1 MANLIKTNLFC
12 KNKEDFNKLL
22 MMLIQTRVLSQDV
35 TMNAIDMETYSISFC
50 SNWNVPFERI
60 KTLSEL
66 VNFDFYIEH
75 AGETVVDGVGEAV
88 YHNGEVIDG
97 ADFYD
102 DDSLD
107 IAKIFLRIN
116 GQDHYRYD
124 KTSGEIVFIEG
135 ENIED
140 DPDLAVIET
149 TSKVLE
155 DFLSKRDGVE
165 EAVDYDGEV
174 IDGSDFY
181 NDDKWARLSSLQSS
195 EDSLPK
201 QRYPK
206 QGYLER
212 NGKVE
217 WKRKD
222 GKLSIEEWMILISEI
237 FNIEQDWFIGDIQGT
252 YISDEYMDS
261 FGLQHFSKQVESE
274 IAAYLKKENCCT
286 DGYYSPFK
294 TTESASKKQCDKPF
308 VLVSV
313 KNNTVTF
320 LSKEEL
326 AELILKEKE
335 NLLNKYQEFLQAELV
350 PVAGREIF
358 FVEGAVESIL
368 RYKPGFTFL
377 LDGSKM
383 DGYNFLNELPKET
396 LDRKAKMYFA
406 PDVDEDY
413 DAEIF
418 LPK

>member
-1 MANLIKTNLFC
+1 MANLIATNLFC

-124 KTSGEIVFIEG
+124 QTSGEIVFIEG
-135 ENIED
+135 ENVED
-140 DPDLAVIET
+140 DPDLAVIDT
-149 TSKVLE
+149 TSEILE
-155 DFLSKRDGVE
+155 NFLSRKAGVR
-165 EAVDYDGEV
+165 Y
-174 IDGSDFY
+174 
-181 NDDKWARLSSLQSS
+181 
-195 EDSLPK
+195 
-201 QRYPK
+201 QRNCNK
-206 QGYLER
+206 M
-212 NGKVE
+212 
-217 WKRKD
+217 
-222 GKLSIEEWMILISEI
+222 SIEEWMILISEI

-252 YISDEYMDS
+252 YISDGYMDS
-261 FGLQHFSKQVESE
+261 FGLQHFAKQVENE

-286 DGYYSPFK
+286 DGYYSPF
-294 TTESASKKQCDKPF
+294 EAAGSANKKQCAKPF
-308 VLVSV
+308 VLVSN
-313 KNNTVTF
+313 KNKTVTF
-320 LSKEEL
+320 LSKKEL
-326 AELILKEKE
+326 ADLILKEKE
-335 NLLNKYQEFLQAELV
+335 NLLDKYQDFLKEDMVTIVGRNLFFAE
-350 PVAGREIF
+350 GT
-358 FVEGAVESIL
+358 VESIL
-368 RYKPGFTFL
+368 RHRPGYRFL
-377 LDGSKM
+377 LNGKKDMGW
-383 DGYNFLNELPKET
+383 NFLANLPKET

-418 LPK
+418 LPR

>member
-1 MANLIKTNLFC
+1 MANMIVTNLFC
-12 KNKEDFNKLL
+12 KNKEDFNELL
-22 MMLIQTRVLSQDV
+22 MVLIQDGILSKKV
-35 TMNAIDMETYSISFC
+35 AVEALDMETNAISFC
-50 SNWNVPFERI
+50 SKWNVPFDEIRAI
-60 KTLSEL
+60 SEA

-75 AGETVVDGVGEAV
+75 AGETIIDGVGEAV

-116 GQDHYRYD
+116 GQDYNRYD
-124 KTSGEIVFIEG
+124 KTSGEIVYIG
-135 ENIED
+135 DKNVDD

-155 DFLSKRDGVE
+155 DFLSKRNSVE
-165 EAVDYDGEV
+165 EATHYDGEV

-201 QRYPK
+201 QRFPK

-212 NGKVE
+212 RGKVE

-222 GKLSIEEWMILISEI
+222 GELPIEEWIFMIIEI
-237 FNIEQDWFIGDIQGT
+237 FNIEQEWFIGDIQGS
-252 YISDEYMDS
+252 YISDGYMDS
-261 FGLQHFSKQVESE
+261 FGLEHFRKQVENE
-274 IAAYLKKENCCT
+274 IAAYIKKEGCT

-294 TTESASKKQCDKPF
+294 ATESLNKQCAKPF
-308 VLVSV
+308 VLVSN
-313 KNNTVTF
+313 KNKTVTF
-320 LSKEEL
+320 LSKKEL
-326 AELILKEKE
+326 ADLILKEKE
-335 NLLNKYQEFLQAELV
+335 NLLDKYQYFLQEDLV
-350 PVAGREIF
+350 AITGREIF
-358 FVEGAVESIL
+358 FTEGTVESIL
-368 RYKPGFTFL
+368 RHRPGFTFL

-383 DGYNFLNELPKET
+383 DGYDFLNELPKEI
-396 LDRKAKMYFA
+396 LSRNAKMIFA

-413 DAEIF
+413 DAEIVIG
-418 LPK
+418 K

>member
-1 MANLIKTNLFC
+1 MANLIATNLFC

-116 GQDHYRYD
+116 RQDHYRYD
-124 KTSGEIVFIEG
+124 QTSGEIVFIEG
-135 ENIED
+135 ENVED
-140 DPDLAVIET
+140 DPDLAVIDT
-149 TSKVLE
+149 TSEILE
-155 DFLSKRDGVE
+155 NFLSRKAGVR
-165 EAVDYDGEV
+165 Y
-174 IDGSDFY
+174 
-181 NDDKWARLSSLQSS
+181 
-195 EDSLPK
+195 
-201 QRYPK
+201 QRNCNK
-206 QGYLER
+206 M
-212 NGKVE
+212 
-217 WKRKD
+217 
-222 GKLSIEEWMILISEI
+222 SIEEWMILISEI

-252 YISDEYMDS
+252 YISDGYMDS
-261 FGLQHFSKQVESE
+261 FGLQHFAKQVENE
-274 IAAYLKKENCCT
+274 IAAYIKKEGCT
-286 DGYYSPFK
+286 DGYYNPFK
-294 TTESASKKQCDKPF
+294 TAGSANKKQCPKPF
-308 VLVSV
+308 VLVSN
-313 KNNTVTF
+313 KNKTVTF
-320 LSKEEL
+320 LSKKEL
-326 AELILKEKE
+326 TDLILKEKE
-335 NLLNKYQEFLQAELV
+335 NLLDKYQDFLREDM
-350 PVAGREIF
+350 VAIVGREIF
-358 FVEGAVESIL
+358 FVEGTVESIL

-413 DAEIF
+413 DAEIVI
-418 LPK
+418 KR

>member
-1 MANLIKTNLFC
+1 MANLIATNLFC

-107 IAKIFLRIN
+107 IARIFLRIN
-116 GQDHYRYD
+116 GQDCYRYD
-124 KTSGEIVFIEG
+124 QTSGVIVFIEG
-135 ENIED
+135 ENVD
-140 DPDLAVIET
+140 DDSDLAVIET

-155 DFLSKRDGVE
+155 NFLSKPDGVE
-165 EAVDYDGEV
+165 EAAHYDGEIV
-174 IDGSDFY
+174 DGSDFY
-181 NDDKWARLSSLQSS
+181 NDDKRVRLLFLQSR
-195 EDSLPK
+195 K
-201 QRYPK
+201 
-206 QGYLER
+206 
-212 NGKVE
+212 GKVE
-217 WKRKD
+217 WKRKY
-222 GKLSIEEWMILISEI
+222 GELPIEEWIFMIIEI

-252 YISDEYMDS
+252 YISDGYMDS
-261 FGLQHFSKQVESE
+261 FGLQHFAKQVENE
-274 IAAYLKKENCCT
+274 IAAYIKKEGCT

-294 TTESASKKQCDKPF
+294 ATESSNKQCSKPF
-308 VLVSV
+308 VLVSN
-313 KNNTVTF
+313 KNKTVTF
-320 LSKEEL
+320 LSKKEL
-326 AELILKEKE
+326 ADLILKEKE
-335 NLLNKYQEFLQAELV
+335 NLLDKYQDFLREDLV
-350 PVAGREIF
+350 AITGREIF
-358 FVEGAVESIL
+358 FAEGTVESIL
-368 RYKPGFTFL
+368 RCRPGFTFL

-383 DGYNFLNELPKET
+383 DGYDFLNELPKEI
-396 LDRKAKMYFA
+396 LNRKAKMVFA

-418 LPK
+418 LLK

>member
-1 MANLIKTNLFC
+1 MANLIATNLFC

-107 IAKIFLRIN
+107 IARVFFRIN

-124 KTSGEIVFIEG
+124 QTSGEIVYIGG
-135 ENIED
+135 ENVED
-140 DPDLAVIET
+140 DPDLAVIDT
-149 TSKVLE
+149 TSEILE
-155 DFLSKRDGVE
+155 NFLSRKAGVR
-165 EAVDYDGEV
+165 Y
-174 IDGSDFY
+174 
-181 NDDKWARLSSLQSS
+181 
-195 EDSLPK
+195 
-201 QRYPK
+201 QRNCNK
-206 QGYLER
+206 M
-212 NGKVE
+212 
-217 WKRKD
+217 
-222 GKLSIEEWMILISEI
+222 SIEEWMILISEI

-252 YISDEYMDS
+252 YISDGYMDS
-261 FGLQHFSKQVESE
+261 FGLQHLAKQVENE
-274 IAAYLKKENCCT
+274 IAAYIKKEGCT

-294 TTESASKKQCDKPF
+294 ATESSNKQCARPF
-308 VLVSV
+308 VLVSN
-313 KNNTVTF
+313 KKQTVEF
-320 LSKEEL
+320 LSKGQL
-326 AELILKEKE
+326 KELIQKEKT
-335 NLLNKYQEFLQAELV
+335 NLLDKYQDFFKEDMVTIVGRDVFFAE
-350 PVAGREIF
+350 GT
-358 FVEGAVESIL
+358 VESIL
-368 RYKPGFTFL
+368 RHRPCYKFL
-377 LDGSKM
+377 LNGKKDMGW
-383 DGYNFLNELPKET
+383 NFLANLPKET
-396 LDRKAKMYFA
+396 LDRKAKMFFA

-418 LPK
+418 LLK

>member
-1 MANLIKTNLFC
+1 MANLIATNLFC

-107 IAKIFLRIN
+107 IARIFLRIN
-116 GQDHYRYD
+116 GQDRYRYD
-124 KTSGEIVFIEG
+124 QTSGEIVFIEG

-140 DPDLAVIET
+140 DPDLAVIDT
-149 TSKVLE
+149 TSEIL
-155 DFLSKRDGVE
+155 DNFLSRQDGVR
-165 EAVDYDGEV
+165 Y
-174 IDGSDFY
+174 
-181 NDDKWARLSSLQSS
+181 
-195 EDSLPK
+195 
-201 QRYPK
+201 QRNCNK
-206 QGYLER
+206 M
-212 NGKVE
+212 
-217 WKRKD
+217 
-222 GKLSIEEWMILISEI
+222 SIEEWMILISEI

-252 YISDEYMDS
+252 YISDGYMDS
-261 FGLQHFSKQVESE
+261 FGLQHFAKQVENE
-274 IAAYLKKENCCT
+274 IAAYIKKEGCT

-294 TTESASKKQCDKPF
+294 ATESSNKQCAKPF
-308 VLVSV
+308 VLVSN
-313 KNNTVTF
+313 KNKTVTF
-320 LSKEEL
+320 LSKKEL
-326 AELILKEKE
+326 ADLILKEKE
-335 NLLNKYQEFLQAELV
+335 NLLDKYQDFLREDM
-350 PVAGREIF
+350 VAIVGREVF
-358 FVEGAVESIL
+358 FVEGTVESIL
-368 RYKPGFTFL
+368 RHRPGFTFL

-383 DGYNFLNELPKET
+383 DGYDFLNELPKEI
-396 LDRKAKMYFA
+396 LNRKAKMVFA
-406 PDVDEDY
+406 PDADEDY

-418 LPK
+418 LER

>member
-1 MANLIKTNLFC
+1 MANLIATNLFC

-97 ADFYD
+97 CDFYD

-116 GQDHYRYD
+116 GQDCYRYD
-124 KTSGEIVFIEG
+124 KTSGETVFIEG
-135 ENIED
+135 ENVD
-140 DPDLAVIET
+140 NDPDLAVIET

-155 DFLSKRDGVE
+155 NFLSKQDSVE

-195 EDSLPK
+195 DDSLPK

-206 QGYLER
+206 QDYLER

-252 YISDEYMDS
+252 YISDGYMDS

-308 VLVSV
+308 VLVSN
-313 KNNTVTF
+313 KNKTVTF
-320 LSKEEL
+320 LSKKEL
-326 AELILKEKE
+326 ADLILKEKE
-335 NLLNKYQEFLQAELV
+335 NLLDKYQDFLREDM
-350 PVAGREIF
+350 VAIVGREVF
-358 FVEGAVESIL
+358 FVEGTVEAIL
-368 RYKPGFTFL
+368 RHKEYSIFL
-377 LDGSKM
+377 FNGKKERGCDLWF
-383 DGYNFLNELPKET
+383 NLPREV
-396 LDRKAKMYFA
+396 LDRKAKMFFA

-413 DAEIF
+413 DAEIII
-418 LPK
+418 KK

>member
-1 MANLIKTNLFC
+1 MANLIATNLFC

-107 IAKIFLRIN
+107 IAKIFLRVN
-116 GQDHYRYD
+116 GQDCYRYD
-124 KTSGEIVFIEG
+124 QTSGVIVFIEG

-140 DPDLAVIET
+140 DPDLAVIDT
-149 TSKVLE
+149 TSEILE
-155 DFLSKRDGVE
+155 SFLSRKAGVR
-165 EAVDYDGEV
+165 Y
-174 IDGSDFY
+174 
-181 NDDKWARLSSLQSS
+181 
-195 EDSLPK
+195 
-201 QRYPK
+201 QRNCNK
-206 QGYLER
+206 M
-212 NGKVE
+212 
-217 WKRKD
+217 
-222 GKLSIEEWMILISEI
+222 SIEEWMILISEI
-237 FNIEQDWFIGDIQGT
+237 FNIEQDWFIGDINGT
-252 YISDEYMDS
+252 YISDGYMDS
-261 FGLQHFSKQVESE
+261 FGFKHFTKQVENE

-294 TTESASKKQCDKPF
+294 ATESSNKQCAKPF
-308 VLVSV
+308 VLVSN
-313 KNNTVTF
+313 KNKTVTF
-320 LSKEEL
+320 LSKKEL
-326 AELILKEKE
+326 EDLILKEKE
-335 NLLNKYQEFLQAELV
+335 NLLDKYQYFLQEDLV
-350 PVAGREIF
+350 AITGRDIF
-358 FVEGAVESIL
+358 FAEGTVESVL
-368 RYKPGFTFL
+368 RHRPGFTFL

-383 DGYNFLNELPKET
+383 DGYDFLNELPKEI
-396 LDRKAKMYFA
+396 LSRNAKMIFA

-413 DAEIF
+413 DAEIVIG
-418 LPK
+418 K

>member
-1 MANLIKTNLFC
+1 MANLIATNLFC

-165 EAVDYDGEV
+165 EAVHYDGEV
-174 IDGSDFY
+174 VDGSDFY

-195 EDSLPK
+195 ENSLPK

-212 NGKVE
+212 KGKVE

-222 GKLSIEEWMILISEI
+222 GKLPIEEWIFMIIEI
-237 FNIEQDWFIGDIQGT
+237 FNIEQDWFIGDIQGA
-252 YISDEYMDS
+252 YISDGYMDS
-261 FGLQHFSKQVESE
+261 FGLKHFRKQVENE
-274 IAAYLKKENCCT
+274 IAAYIKKEGCT

-294 TTESASKKQCDKPF
+294 ATESSNKQCAKPF
-308 VLVSV
+308 VLVSN
-313 KNNTVTF
+313 KNKTVTF
-320 LSKEEL
+320 LSKKEL
-326 AELILKEKE
+326 ADLILKEKE
-335 NLLNKYQEFLQAELV
+335 NLLDKCQDFLQEDLIAIT
-350 PVAGREIF
+350 GREVF
-358 FVEGAVESIL
+358 FVEGTVESIL
-368 RYKPGFTFL
+368 CHRPGFTFL
-377 LDGSKM
+377 LNGSKM
-383 DGYNFLNELPKET
+383 DGYDFLNELPKET
-396 LDRKAKMYFA
+396 LDHNAKMIFA

-413 DAEIF
+413 DAEIVIG
-418 LPK
+418 K

>member
-1 MANLIKTNLFC
+1 MANLIATNLFC

-50 SNWNVPFERI
+50 SKWDVPFKEIRAI
-60 KTLSEL
+60 SRA

-75 AGETVVDGVGEAV
+75 AGQTVVDGVGEAV

-116 GQDHYRYD
+116 GQDCYRYD
-124 KTSGEIVFIEG
+124 KTSGEIIFIEG
-135 ENIED
+135 ENVD
-140 DPDLAVIET
+140 NDPDLAVIET

-155 DFLSKRDGVE
+155 DFLSRQGDAEK
-165 EAVDYDGEV
+165 AVDYDGEV

-181 NDDKWARLSSLQSS
+181 NNDKWARLSSLQSS

-237 FNIEQDWFIGDIQGT
+237 FNIEQDWFIGDINGT
-252 YISDEYMDS
+252 YISDGYMDS

-308 VLVSV
+308 VLISN
-313 KNNTVTF
+313 KNKTVTF
-320 LSKEEL
+320 LSKKEL

-383 DGYNFLNELPKET
+383 DGYNFLNELPKEI
-396 LDRKAKMYFA
+396 LNRKAKMVFA

-413 DAEIF
+413 DAEIVIG
-418 LPK
+418 K

>member
-1 MANLIKTNLFC
+1 MANLIATNLFC
-12 KNKEDFNKLL
+12 KNKEDFKELL
-22 MMLIQTRVLSQDV
+22 MMLIQTRVLSEDV
-35 TMNAIDMETYSISFC
+35 TMEALDMETCSISFC
-50 SNWNVPFERI
+50 SKWNVPFERI

-107 IAKIFLRIN
+107 IAKIFLRVN
-116 GQDHYRYD
+116 GQDYHRYD
-124 KTSGEIVFIEG
+124 KTSGEIIFIKG
-135 ENIED
+135 ENVD
-140 DPDLAVIET
+140 NDPDLAVIET

-155 DFLSKRDGVE
+155 DFLSRQGDAEK
-165 EAVDYDGEV
+165 AVDYDGEV

-237 FNIEQDWFIGDIQGT
+237 FNIEQDWFIGDINGT
-252 YISDEYMDS
+252 YISDGYMDS

-308 VLVSV
+308 VLVSN
-313 KNNTVTF
+313 KNKTVTF
-320 LSKEEL
+320 LSKKEL

-350 PVAGREIF
+350 LVAGREIF

-413 DAEIF
+413 DAEIVI
-418 LPK
+418 KR

>member
-1 MANLIKTNLFC
+1 MANLIATNLFC
-12 KNKEDFNKLL
+12 KNKEDFNELL
-22 MMLIQTRVLSQDV
+22 ILLIQYGVLSQKV
-35 TMNAIDMETYSISFC
+35 TMEALDMETCSISFC
-50 SNWNVPFERI
+50 SKWDVPFNEIRAI
-60 KTLSEL
+60 SKAVS
-66 VNFDFYIEH
+66 FDFYIEH
-75 AGETVVDGVGEAV
+75 AGQTVVEGVGEAV

-107 IAKIFLRIN
+107 IARIFLRIN
-116 GQDHYRYD
+116 GQDCYRYD
-124 KTSGEIVFIEG
+124 QTSGEIVFIEG
-135 ENIED
+135 TNVDD
-140 DPDLAVIET
+140 DPDLAVIDT
-149 TSKVLE
+149 TSEILE
-155 DFLSKRDGVE
+155 NFLSRKAGVR
-165 EAVDYDGEV
+165 Y
-174 IDGSDFY
+174 
-181 NDDKWARLSSLQSS
+181 
-195 EDSLPK
+195 
-201 QRYPK
+201 QRNCNK
-206 QGYLER
+206 M
-212 NGKVE
+212 
-217 WKRKD
+217 
-222 GKLSIEEWMILISEI
+222 SIEEWMILISEI

-252 YISDEYMDS
+252 YISDGYMDS

-308 VLVSV
+308 VLVSN
-313 KNNTVTF
+313 KNKTVTF
-320 LSKEEL
+320 LSKKEL

-413 DAEIF
+413 DAEIVI
-418 LPK
+418 KR